1 MKRICGFVIGLALL
15 VMAPVAVIPALTTAD
30 PGARSMDYQQATD
43 VVIMRG
49 LSQRGVPFSWAG
61 GGVSGP
67 TLGKGTGMTTVGF
80 DASGLMQ
87 YAYAGAGIKL
97 PRSSG
102 ELYRVGQKV
111 LPQQA
116 RRGDLIFYGPD
127 GTQSVAMY
135 LGNNQMLE
143 VGDVVQVSPVRAN
156 GMTPYLVRVLGT
168 QQTPLQQAPAQQA
181 PVQQAPA
188 PPYTHLAAGAG
199 TASATAAGTRSAGA
213 GTAGTVAAGTRSA
226 GAGTASTVAAGTRSA
241 GTGTAGAIAADA
253 VAIAH
258 AGAGPADPR
267 AAGTFTA
274 GARHHAV
281 TLGPPKTRHLHP
293 RRPDLPASGKEQ
305 VAVFGKLAV
314 DHGKPRT
321 ASSTGRHGDTGVHR

>member
-15 VMAPVAVIPALTTAD
+15 VMAPVMVSPALAAAD

-61 GGVSGP
+61 GGINGP

-102 ELYRVGQKV
+102 ELYRVGQKIM
-111 LPQQA
+111 PQQA

-156 GMTPYLVRVLGT
+156 GMTPYLVRVLGV
-168 QQTPLQQAPAQQA
+168 QQAPLQQAPVQQAPQQTPAQQA
-181 PVQQAPA
+181 PVQQAPLQQA
-188 PPYTHLAAGAG
+188 PIQQAPLQQAPIQQAPIQQTPVQQVPVQQAPMQQMPLQLPTQAPVQQIPAQPSPFG
-199 TASATAAGTRSAGA
+199 TT
-213 GTAGTVAAGTRSA
+213 
-226 GAGTASTVAAGTRSA
+226 
-241 GTGTAGAIAADA
+241 
-253 VAIAH
+253 
-258 AGAGPADPR
+258 
-267 AAGTFTA
+267 
-274 GARHHAV
+274 
-281 TLGPPKTRHLHP
+281 
-293 RRPDLPASGKEQ
+293 Q
-305 VAVFGKLAV
+305 
-314 DHGKPRT
+314 
-321 ASSTGRHGDTGVHR
+321 